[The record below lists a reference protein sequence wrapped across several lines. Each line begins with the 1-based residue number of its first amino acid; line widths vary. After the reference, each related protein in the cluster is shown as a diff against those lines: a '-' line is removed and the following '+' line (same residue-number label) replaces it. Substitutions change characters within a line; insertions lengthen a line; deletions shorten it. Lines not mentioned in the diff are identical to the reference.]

1 MRDSEPP
8 EPVHEESLP
17 RAVPRSADQARGR
30 KASTTEPVVGTK
42 IERSLVLEEEG
53 ELDEFGFPKKT
64 KVRRWPAETLSEG
77 QEDGVTVIKE
87 RNSEER
93 NVDQLL
99 KNGASEVIN
108 SASPIKQAFSKD
120 GESSDL
126 CDEDTTSNR
135 RPQAP
140 DRIRK
145 ENGEVPQNSSLHK
158 RGQDSGVLQSG
169 GISEWSHQ
177 ALVPKEVQEEKH
189 EEEDEWQDMP
199 AYGEYD
205 VFDDDGNLVA
215 RGTREDLEKDIYE
228 GLGGAGKGYTR
239 VQIDDDARSATSM
252 DENTSYLFKEQGTNV
267 VDEDEEH
274 RDPLA
279 QMQATKD
286 MLTEGQRI
294 AYVGVV
300 RLNMIAMVK
309 AMESVQTTKGSKKD
323 INSAIESMQL
333 WSQKMMVRLYAH
345 MEIDSSGKVAVPS
358 SIYSLIPRRTSHD

>member
-8 EPVHEESLP
+8 GLVHEESLP

-30 KASTTEPVVGTK
+30 KASNTEPVVGST
-42 IERSLVLEEEG
+42 IEKSLVLAEEG
-53 ELDEFGFPKKT
+53 DLDEFGFPKKA
-64 KVRRWPAETLSEG
+64 KVRQWRAESLSERP
-77 QEDGVTVIKE
+77 EDGVE
-87 RNSEER
+87 RIE
-93 NVDQLL
+93 
-99 KNGASEVIN
+99 
-108 SASPIKQAFSKD
+108 
-120 GESSDL
+120 
-126 CDEDTTSNR
+126 
-135 RPQAP
+135 
-140 DRIRK
+140 DRIREDGHMDRPLEERIAGTVDGVPPQK
-145 ENGEVPQNSSLHK
+145 SVGAGEPAKLQHEDTPLDCQPQTPNDTETTTGNEEASQSPASSKK
-158 RGQDSGVLQSG
+158 RQDSAILPVG

-177 ALVPKEVQEEKH
+177 ALAPNQVEEEKH

-267 VDEDEEH
+267 VDEDEEQ

-300 RLNMIAMVK
+300 RLSMIEMVK
-309 AMESVQTTKGSKKD
+309 ALENIQTTKGNKKD
-323 INSAIESMQL
+323 ISTAIESMKL
-333 WSQKMMVRLYAH
+333 WSQKMMVRLYGH
-345 MEIDSSGKVAVPS
+345 MEIDSSGKAPYS
-358 SIYSLIPRRTSHD
+358 SC

>member
-8 EPVHEESLP
+8 EVVHEDLLP
-17 RAVPRSADQARGR
+17 RTVPRSADYAKGR
-30 KASTTEPVVGTK
+30 KASTTEPVVGTTLSK
-42 IERSLVLEEEG
+42 NLVLEEEG
-53 ELDEFGFPKKT
+53 ELDEFGFPREA
-64 KVRRWPAETLSEG
+64 KVRRWRADSESESAEEEEKRTGRQIAENGNAERLSKGETLGVVNEIPHQELVEEVSESTEP
-77 QEDGVTVIKE
+77 QHE
-87 RNSEER
+87 NSLTDSRLQTPSGTE
-93 NVDQLL
+93 L
-99 KNGASEVIN
+99 
-108 SASPIKQAFSKD
+108 
-120 GESSDL
+120 
-126 CDEDTTSNR
+126 T
-135 RPQAP
+135 
-140 DRIRK
+140 K
-145 ENGEVPQNSSLHK
+145 ENDESFPNPSSYKK
-158 RGQDSGVLQSG
+158 RQDSVVLPVG

-177 ALVPKEVQEEKH
+177 ALAPNQVEEKQ

-215 RGTREDLEKDIYE
+215 RGTREDLEKDSYE

-267 VDEDEEH
+267 VDEDEEQ

-300 RLNMIAMVK
+300 RLSMIEMAKVL
-309 AMESVQTTKGSKKD
+309 ESIQTTKGSKKD
-323 INSAIESMQL
+323 ISLALESMKL
-333 WSQKMMVRLYAH
+333 WSQKMMVRLYGH
-345 MEIDSSGKVAVPS
+345 MEIDSSGKTPFPS
-358 SIYSLIPRRTSHD
+358 F

>member
-1 MRDSEPP
+1 M
-8 EPVHEESLP
+8 
-17 RAVPRSADQARGR
+17 
-30 KASTTEPVVGTK
+30 GTK
-42 IERSLVLEEEG
+42 IEKSLVFEEDG
-53 ELDEFGFPKKT
+53 QLDEFGFPKKAN
-64 KVRRWPAETLSEG
+64 VRRWTAESLDEG
-77 QEDGVTVIKE
+77 QENGTEASEVRSREEKNTDASSEKE
-87 RNSEER
+87 PSE
-93 NVDQLL
+93 VV
-99 KNGASEVIN
+99 NGAS
-108 SASPIKQAFSKD
+108 SIKQGLRID
-120 GESSDL
+120 GEPARL
-126 CDEDTTSNR
+126 QDEDATPN
-135 RPQAP
+135 PPLQAP
-140 DRIRK
+140 DGTFK
-145 ENGEVPQNSSLHK
+145 ENAEALQRPTSPK
-158 RGQDSGVLQSG
+158 RRQDSVVLPSG

-177 ALVPKEVQEEKH
+177 ALAPKQLQEEKH

-239 VQIDDDARSATSM
+239 VQIDDDAQSATSM

-267 VDEDEEH
+267 VDEDEEQ

-300 RLNMIAMVK
+300 RLGMIVMVK
-309 AMESVQTTKGSKKD
+309 ALESIQTTKGSKKD
-323 INSAIESMQL
+323 INSAIESMKL

-345 MEIDSSGKVAVPS
+345 MEIDSSGKKAVLP
-358 SIYSLIPRRTSHD
+358 